1 MTSTSFRVG
10 RPRGR
15 LATSLALLLLVLVP
29 GAAIACSP
37 PLSAGE
43 CENYEADLANDF
55 TDIRRADDISVG
67 PDLGDG
73 GDTAMNFKGSTGS
86 AGDLWMSLYNK
97 GNGYQAVRLCVDVL
111 THPFNN
117 RKGAGVFF
125 LYNETKAG
133 GLGLAAI
140 VTNAGNTD
148 QLLLGVAN
156 QATGAFTVLSGGTF
170 SLGSAIAQDAW
181 YRLRVEMSTYTGNG
195 VSIELQVFRHTNP
208 SDPNSP
214 LFTQVGTDFYW
225 NGGLPS
231 GVQTSGAVGLVA
243 YAKLAVV
250 DSSAT
255 NFVRDY
261 ISPP

>member
-1 MTSTSFRVG
+1 MTSTSFRVR

-15 LATSLALLLLVLVP
+15 VATSLALFLLVLVP
-29 GAAIACSP
+29 GLAIACPP
-37 PLSAGE
+37 PLAPGT
-43 CENYEADLANDF
+43 CENYPADLNSDF
-55 TDIRRADDISVG
+55 DDIRRAGDINVG
-67 PDLGDG
+67 ADLGDG

-86 AGDLWMSLYNK
+86 AGDLWMSQYNK
-97 GNGYQAVRLCVDVL
+97 GGGYSAVRLCVDVL

-125 LYNETKAG
+125 LYSGNNG
-133 GLGLAAI
+133 SGIGLAAI

-156 QATGAFTVLSGGTF
+156 AATGSFTPLAGGTY
-170 SLGSAIAQDAW
+170 SLGAAIAQDAW
-181 YRLRVEMSTYTGNG
+181 YRLRVEASTYTGNG
-195 VSIELQVFRHTNP
+195 VTIALQVFRHSTA
-208 SDPNSP
+208 SDPNSA
-214 LFTQVGTDFYW
+214 LGTQVGTTFVW
-225 NGGLPS
+225 NGGLPD
-231 GVQTSGAVGLVA
+231 GVLTSGAVGLVA

-261 ISPP
+261 IGAP